1 MTDLLIV
8 RAIASDATPADP
20 TGSTTGPGTGPG
32 AAPLTD
38 WRLIHNAIIPTAPLS
53 EEQVRERAG
62 RNLLDVAYADGV
74 PVGCSTV
81 RPPDEETP
89 AATVISRILPEYRGR
104 GFGTA
109 LYERGLGHAR
119 TLSEAGVETV
129 VLASNTEGLRFARA
143 RGFVETERYL
153 LPGDTV
159 PFVTLRLAEPGTG
172 TDPGFEATA
181 ASG

>member
-1 MTDLLIV
+1 MTDPRILHV
-8 RAIASDATPADP
+8 APADSAEAP
-20 TGSTTGPGTGPG
+20 TEP
-32 AAPLTD
+32 APSPLAD
-38 WRLIHNAIIPTAPLS
+38 WRLIHNAVIPTAPLS
-53 EEQVRERAG
+53 AEQVRERAG
-62 RNLLDVAYADGV
+62 RNRLDVAYADGV

-89 AATVISRILPEYRGR
+89 AATVISRVLPEYRNR
-104 GFGTA
+104 GYGTA
-109 LYERGLGHAR
+109 LYERGLAHAR

-159 PFVTLRLAEPGTG
+159 PFVTLLLAEGAG
-172 TDPGFEATA
+172 ASADDSADPSATERP
-181 ASG
+181 

>member
-1 MTDLLIV
+1 MTDLRIV
-8 RAIASDATPADP
+8 RVAASSDDRAPDLTDAPV
-20 TGSTTGPGTGPG
+20 
-32 AAPLTD
+32 PLAD
-38 WRLIHNAIIPTAPLS
+38 WRLIHNAVIPTAPLS

-109 LYERGLGHAR
+109 LYEQGLAHAR
-119 TLSEAGVETV
+119 TLSDAGVETV
-129 VLASNTEGLRFARA
+129 VLATNTEGLRFARA
-143 RGFVETERYL
+143 RGFVEIERYV

-159 PFVTLRLAEPGTG
+159 PFVALRLAEPETG
-172 TDPGFEATA
+172 ATA